1 LRKDRELLN
10 LDKTDQIIAF
20 SRELEDERTKRR
32 ILGSELDTLKFKVKC
47 LEEDIQRSILEN
59 DRLHKEIE
67 VGTHE

>member
-1 LRKDRELLN
+1 MRKVRELLN

-59 DRLHKEIE
+59 DRLHKEID

>member
-1 LRKDRELLN
+1 MRKDRELLN

-32 ILGSELDTLKFKVKC
+32 ILGSELDTMKFKVKC

-59 DRLHKEIE
+59 DRLHKEID

>member
-1 LRKDRELLN
+1 MRKDRELLN

-59 DRLHKEIE
+59 DRLHKEID

>member
-1 LRKDRELLN
+1 MRKDRDLLN

-59 DRLHKEIE
+59 DRLHKEID